1 MACASILTNNCLGNY
16 CPGNIFAGA
25 EMVFYKLETFDASRS
40 VGYLIKRINALMVPR
55 IEAQFTDAELTF
67 TQWIVLM
74 HLCHGG
80 GDTCADIATN
90 MNHDAGAVTRIVDQM
105 EKRGVLTRAR
115 STKDR
120 RVVHL
125 KMTPKGRAMGKS
137 LTPRVMN
144 FWNHILTEF
153 TEAEASMLIGL
164 LSRLNARLD
173 AAPVAATAPVKKK
186 RKTA

>member
-1 MACASILTNNCLGNY
+1 MAGPAM
-16 CPGNIFAGA
+16 P
-25 EMVFYKLETFDASRS
+25 FYKLDTFNPSRS
-40 VGYLIKRINALMVPR
+40 VGYLVKRINALMVPR
-55 IEAQFTDAELTF
+55 IEAQFADAELTF
-67 TQWIVLM
+67 TQWVVLM

-105 EKRGVLTRAR
+105 EKRGLVTRER
-115 STKDR
+115 STRDR
-120 RVVHL
+120 RVIHL
-125 KMTPKGRAMGKS
+125 KMTAKGRAMGKS

-153 TEAEASMLIGL
+153 TEAEASTLIGL

-173 AAPVAATAPVKKK
+173 AEPVAATAPSKKK
-186 RKTA
+186 RKAA